1 MQSNLNS
8 ADLWRRSLIIGARSQ
23 QERWTALPVKRRI
36 EKDTSLGTRMMFRK
50 ITSFVVAVSVMLL
63 MQFADCYAMSLDQKS
78 MQCCRNMPCNPS
90 NKAHDCCKHMV
101 SAQSPTVLPVVRAHF
116 VPPMATTVD
125 LVPLA
130 EVDQTVQVASACIDP
145 PQHSPPPLY
154 IVYAS
159 LLI

>member
-1 MQSNLNS
+1 
-8 ADLWRRSLIIGARSQ
+8 
-23 QERWTALPVKRRI
+23 
-36 EKDTSLGTRMMFRK
+36 MFRK

-63 MQFADCYAMSLDQKS
+63 LQFADCYAMSLDQQS
-78 MQCCRNMPCNPS
+78 MQCCHHMPCNPA

-101 SAQSPTVLPVVRAHF
+101 SAQAPSVLPVVHAPF
-116 VPPMATTVD
+116 LAPVAIAVD
-125 LVPLA
+125 RVPLA
-130 EVDQTVQVASACIDP
+130 EVEQTAPVAWPGIDP